1 MKKTWVMVLG
11 IVFSGAIGL
20 LVMYVVNT
28 SHLLDTYEQA
38 VMFVDSGAYDEA
50 KELFEDIKEKEYHDT
65 AAYISLCEAHIAY
78 EKGYI
83 RGAYSGISD
92 IRFNHLSDEQEKV
105 VNQFVETI
113 KAEYDVYMKEKAE
126 ADEKAFRDRI
136 ANGVPYVGMPESE
149 IYNTS
154 LGSPSIDVRHNTE
167 FVRGKRCTA
176 NIYDFM
182 RDNARIF
189 TARCVEGTVI
199 QVWDYRNDPIR
210 PYIPK
215 KSTTT
220 DKEDDPYDVN
230 DYSNE
235 EDFYYD
241 HYDDFFDYYDAE
253 DYYDEHHQ

>member
-1 MKKTWVMVLG
+1 M
-11 IVFSGAIGL
+11 
-20 LVMYVVNT
+20 
-28 SHLLDTYEQA
+28 
-38 VMFVDSGAYDEA
+38 
-50 KELFEDIKEKEYHDT
+50 
-65 AAYISLCEAHIAY
+65 
-78 EKGYI
+78 
-83 RGAYSGISD
+83 
-92 IRFNHLSDEQEKV
+92 
-105 VNQFVETI
+105 NQFVETI
-113 KAEYDVYMKEKAE
+113 KAEYDVYRKEKAE
-126 ADEKAFRDRI
+126 ADEKAFRDQIANGVPYVGMPESEIYNTSLGSPTIKAEYDVYRKEKAEADEKAFRDQI

-220 DKEDDPYDVN
+220 DKENIYDFMRDNARIFTARCVEGTVIQVWDYRNDPIRPYIPKKSTTTDKDDDPYDVN

-253 DYYDEHHQ
+253 EYYDERHQ

>member
-1 MKKTWVMVLG
+1 MKEWTK
-11 IVFSGAIGL
+11 SA
-20 LVMYVVNT
+20 
-28 SHLLDTYEQA
+28 D
-38 VMFVDSGAYDEA
+38 
-50 KELFEDIKEKEYHDT
+50 
-65 AAYISLCEAHIAY
+65 
-78 EKGYI
+78 
-83 RGAYSGISD
+83 
-92 IRFNHLSDEQEKV
+92 
-105 VNQFVETI
+105 
-113 KAEYDVYMKEKAE
+113 KAES
-126 ADEKAFRDRI
+126 I
-136 ANGVPYVGMPESE
+136 AIWYVSN
-149 IYNTS
+149 IQ
-154 LGSPSIDVRHNTE
+154 R
-167 FVRGKRCTA
+167 